1 MQYTGVNVLVYV
13 KMLNNLAYIYSEN
26 NDILRSRVLMLTNKI
41 YWENGMININI
52 IRLNR
57 GRN

>member
-1 MQYTGVNVLVYV
+1 MLVYV